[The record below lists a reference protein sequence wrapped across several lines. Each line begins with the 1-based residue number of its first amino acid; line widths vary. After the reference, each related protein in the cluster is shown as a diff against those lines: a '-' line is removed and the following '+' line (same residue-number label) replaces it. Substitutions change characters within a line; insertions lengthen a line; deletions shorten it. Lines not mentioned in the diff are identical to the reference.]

1 MAFSAAAAAFC
12 GATFFDVVS
21 PTLADVASGGD
32 KGAVQSES
40 AAGAAAVDGSKRGE
54 ATGVEDCEL
63 TLSLCRRSLSPSD
76 GLLFGLEPE
85 PVGAA
90 SRWLVSTW
98 SPDFRRMRSEGRATK
113 ATILPPAVLGMITGV
128 PAGTVRPLQWSK
140 LALQNGAQE
149 AWCALISHA
158 CL

>member
-1 MAFSAAAAAFC
+1 VAFSAAAAAFC

-98 SPDFRRMRSEGRATK
+98 SPDFRRMRSEIEGERGR
-113 ATILPPAVLGMITGV
+113 V
-128 PAGTVRPLQWSK
+128 PSAEPEGAGIFGLRW